1 MRVILSVR
9 KTLTVLSVVVAMC
22 VGATAAAAPVGV
34 ETAKKAASNL
44 LSAKGA
50 GDVKLVDITGT
61 TPYRNFYIFTAE
73 AGEGFAIVSADDC
86 VLPIL
91 GYSTTTGFATEQM
104 PPNIKEWLDDYESQI
119 THWRNCV
126 EGSPITSDGSRHDAV
141 RSAWDE
147 LLSGSYSEGP
157 QNTAVLPLLS
167 TTWNQSPYYNNM
179 CPQDT
184 SGTHTVTGCVATATA
199 QIMKYWNH
207 PATGYGSHSYTHST
221 YGTLS
226 ANFGATIYDWSDMPT
241 QLTSGSSSIQVYS
254 VAKLMYHV
262 GVAVE
267 MNYRLATSGGSS
279 ASTYSN
285 GIPTQAAADNALRTY
300 FKYKSTLHQVAI
312 EDYSDSVWSALLK
325 GELNNGRPMLYSG
338 RDSTAGHSFVCDGY
352 DASGLFHFNWGWGGW
367 CDGYYTIGQLNPE
380 SGGTGGNATYTFNLK
395 NVAVIGIEPNNDFGD
410 TTTVTVTSNNSLY
423 GTVTGGGSYTDTNSS
438 LVTLTATAQPGCR
451 FAGWS
456 DGDMFN
462 PRRFYANGGNYN
474 LVANFEPLTGDT
486 LGYCADHYLTSYGV
500 SSGTTYWGIK
510 LPASVLTPGHDLTK
524 VKLYVSTSGSYTL
537 TVYKG
542 SSSPTTVVSTQS
554 FNAPSTLEG
563 RWGTLTLRTPVSVDG
578 SESLWITLSSNARR
592 PAALTYY
599 AGTNNSRL
607 IGNTFTS
614 FSNSYSFMIRGIFE
628 SRAGG
633 PVMEGD
639 TLSYCGNGGYSN
651 SVGAG
656 GALSWGIRLLP
667 ETLAGYRSLTN
678 VLMYVNQAGTYTLN
692 LFQGSATTAATLIA
706 SQSYTFDT
714 TAQDSW
720 QDCPLTVP
728 VIIDSTL
735 PLWVVLSNTGQS
747 YPAAACTFAGDT
759 NGSLIYLSSRWS
771 SLSTASGG
779 SLNGTWLI
787 KVVMSTL
794 GRPTVGIS
802 GPDRVEVN
810 EPVTFTASG
819 SPSGSYLWTLTG
831 ATPAADTGATVT
843 ALWSTPGTYHVVVSV
858 PWGGIMVS
866 DTLTVR
872 VMRCVVDTFPY
883 RMGFEENEDMDCW
896 RLMDVDFDGYGWITV
911 NGHAHTG
918 TKSLGSASFIYN
930 VGSLVPDNWAVMPP
944 LQLAAGH
951 HYRLSW
957 YDGALESGFHDEH
970 YKVYVSTTGGEV
982 TDFTGEPVF
991 ETTLTTTEFTQR
1003 SVDLS
1008 SYAGQT
1014 VHVAFRHHGS
1024 SDVYWMVIDDVEVD
1038 DTTIRMHTLT
1048 VLTSDSTMGRVTG
1061 GGTYQQGTAVTIAAT
1076 ACEGH
1081 HFAVWQDGVDSAVRT
1096 VTVDTDATY
1105 TAFFVADG
1113 TPTYTITAYAAD
1125 TAMGVVEGGGTY
1137 PQGISVVLTARPYE
1151 GYRFLQWQDGV
1162 DSAVRT
1168 VTVVSDATYMALFAA
1183 VEAPAYTITARAAD
1197 PTMGVVE
1204 GGGTYP
1210 QGTEIQLTARPFAG
1224 HRFLQWQDGLADNP
1238 RTLVVTGDATYVA
1251 TFQTVEAIAGAE
1263 GDVRVAPTP
1272 GGKIS
1277 ISGADGRR
1285 VEVYDIAG
1293 RTICSVH
1300 RASALCQ
1307 LAMPK
1312 TGVYLVAVE
1321 GCAVRRVVV
1330 VR

>member
-1 MRVILSVR
+1 M
-9 KTLTVLSVVVAMC
+9 
-22 VGATAAAAPVGV
+22 
-34 ETAKKAASNL
+34 
-44 LSAKGA
+44 
-50 GDVKLVDITGT
+50 
-61 TPYRNFYIFTAE
+61 
-73 AGEGFAIVSADDC
+73 
-86 VLPIL
+86 
-91 GYSTTTGFATEQM
+91 
-104 PPNIKEWLDDYESQI
+104 
-119 THWRNCV
+119 
-126 EGSPITSDGSRHDAV
+126 
-141 RSAWDE
+141 
-147 LLSGSYSEGP
+147 
-157 QNTAVLPLLS
+157 
-167 TTWNQSPYYNNM
+167 
-179 CPQDT
+179 
-184 SGTHTVTGCVATATA
+184 
-199 QIMKYWNH
+199 
-207 PATGYGSHSYTHST
+207 
-221 YGTLS
+221 
-226 ANFGATIYDWSDMPT
+226 
-241 QLTSGSSSIQVYS
+241 
-254 VAKLMYHV
+254 
-262 GVAVE
+262 
-267 MNYRLATSGGSS
+267 
-279 ASTYSN
+279 
-285 GIPTQAAADNALRTY
+285 
-300 FKYKSTLHQVAI
+300 
-312 EDYSDSVWSALLK
+312 
-325 GELNNGRPMLYSG
+325 
-338 RDSTAGHSFVCDGY
+338 
-352 DASGLFHFNWGWGGW
+352 
-367 CDGYYTIGQLNPE
+367 
-380 SGGTGGNATYTFNLK
+380 
-395 NVAVIGIEPNNDFGD
+395 
-410 TTTVTVTSNNSLY
+410 
-423 GTVTGGGSYTDTNSS
+423 
-438 LVTLTATAQPGCR
+438 
-451 FAGWS
+451 
-456 DGDMFN
+456 
-462 PRRFYANGGNYN
+462 
-474 LVANFEPLTGDT
+474 
-486 LGYCADHYLTSYGV
+486 
-500 SSGTTYWGIK
+500 
-510 LPASVLTPGHDLTK
+510 
-524 VKLYVSTSGSYTL
+524 
-537 TVYKG
+537 
-542 SSSPTTVVSTQS
+542 VSTQS

-883 RMGFEENEDMDCW
+883 RMGFEENEDMECW
-896 RLMDVDFDGYGWITV
+896 RLMDADFDGYGWITV

-930 VGSLVPDNWAVMPP
+930 VGSLMPDNWAVMPP
-944 LQLAAGH
+944 MQLTAGH

-957 YDGALESGFHDEH
+957 YDGALEPGFHDEH

-991 ETTLTTTEFTQR
+991 ETTLTTTVFTQR
-1003 SVDLS
+1003 IVDLS

-1024 SDVYWMVIDDVEVD
+1024 SDVYWMVIDDVQVD
-1038 DTTIRMHTLT
+1038 DTTIYMNTLT
-1048 VLTSDSTMGRVTG
+1048 VLSSDSTMGSVTG
-1061 GGTYQQGTAVTIAAT
+1061 SGTYRQGTAVTITAT
-1076 ACEGH
+1076 AREGY
-1081 HFAVWQDGVDSAVRT
+1081 HFAQWQDGVDSAVRT

-1113 TPTYTITAYAAD
+1113 TPTYTITAYASD
-1125 TAMGVVEGGGTY
+1125 TTMGVVEGGGTY
-1137 PQGISVVLTARPYE
+1137 PQGISIVLTARPFA
-1151 GYRFLQWQDGV
+1151 GYRFLQWQDGL

-1168 VTVVSDATYMALFAA
+1168 VTVDSDATYVALFAA
-1183 VEAPAYTITARAAD
+1183 VEAPAYTITAYAAD

-1238 RTLVVTGDATYVA
+1238 RTLVVTGDATYVD
-1251 TFQTVEAIAGAE
+1251 TFQTVEAIADAE
-1263 GDVRVAPTP
+1263 GEVRVAPTR
-1272 GGKIS
+1272 GGRIS
-1277 ISGADGRR
+1277 ISGAEGRR

-1293 RTICSVH
+1293 RTICSVR

-1307 LAMPK
+1307 LAMPE
-1312 TGVYLVAVE
+1312 TGLYLVAVE
-1321 GCAVRRVVV
+1321 GCTVRRVVV